1 MKHDESAQEIF
12 YFDPR
17 TGLPTAINGAEIS
30 PAQRA
35 ACSSFNRQRA
45 RGIIQV
51 REAAQRREQIPADV
65 WRQSFTG
72 RLNDWE
78 VPIVSLED
86 LGIRV
91 EDGSFESDSMFKL
104 RAGAEASP
112 FLDEE
117 NGVVYKLFD
126 LRANGSLGK
135 KLKLQRLPDEL
146 RYNLVN
152 DDADVIHTVQKLS
165 ALHEAGG
172 LPTEIV
178 GYADSGD
185 ILIVKQ
191 PQAQAHHHFRDDLR
205 TASDSLHA
213 IFPGRANFGRSCGIF
228 FALGDPWLVAD
239 LHEGNIMRDSESNPV
254 VIDALIGE
262 IPPNL
267 RKQLPWLEEACNDA
281 QEFRETGIKPT
292 RDLFDGVSDD
302 DL

>member
-1 MKHDESAQEIF
+1 VKCDESAQEFF

-17 TGLPTAINGAEIS
+17 TGVPTAIIGPEIG

-35 ACSSFNRQRA
+35 ACTSFNRQRT

-51 REAAQRREQIPADV
+51 REAAQRREQIPVDV
-65 WRQSFTG
+65 WSQSFTG

-78 VPIVSLED
+78 VPIVSLEN
-86 LGIRV
+86 LGIQV
-91 EDGSFESDSMFKL
+91 EDGSFESDSLFKL
-104 RAGAEASP
+104 KAGAEASP

-135 KLKLQRLPDEL
+135 KLKLERLPDES
-146 RYNLVN
+146 RYDLVN
-152 DDADVIHTVQKLS
+152 GDADVIHTVQKLS

-185 ILIVKQ
+185 VLIVKQ
-191 PQAQAHHHFRDDLR
+191 PQAQAYHQFKTDLKAATDR
-205 TASDSLHA
+205 LHS

-228 FALGDPWLVAD
+228 YALGEAWLVAD
-239 LHEGNIMRDSESNPV
+239 LHKGNIMRDSESNPV

-262 IPPNL
+262 IPPSL
-267 RKQLPWLEEACNDA
+267 RKQLHWLDEACNDA

-292 RDLFDGVSDD
+292 RDLFDGLNDD